1 MKSNFLKIFAI
12 TSIMVF
18 IGAGVSLADGLKDES
33 GHRNHAYGHYKH
45 RVHHHYHHHYA
56 PPRPVYVEHR
66 YRPVVV
72 ERYYDPAP
80 VRYVAPAPSGFFFG
94 MSVADAGSA
103 FSFGVSGR

>member
-1 MKSNFLKIFAI
+1 VKTKLLKILSI
-12 TSIMVF
+12 TALVMFV
-18 IGAGVSLADGLKDES
+18 GAGMALADGG
-33 GHRNHAYGHYKH
+33 GHRPRGYAHGHYKYQAQ
-45 RVHHHYHHHYA
+45 HHYHYYA

-72 ERYYDPAP
+72 ERRCYYPEP

-103 FSFGVSGR
+103 FSFGIGGR